1 MPAKDFGTKYL
12 CHKCGTKY
20 YDMRK
25 PDPVCPKCGA
35 DQKEAAPAGKTER
48 KSRLS
53 AAPKIIAKVEP
64 VVEEAASEEEDIDAI
79 EPAEVRAAVAEVA
92 REGLAEL

>member
-1 MPAKDFGTKYL
+1 MPAKDFGTKFT

-35 DQKEAAPAGKTER
+35 DQKEAQATTGKSER

-53 AAPKIIAKVEP
+53 AAPKIVAKVEP
-64 VVEEAASEEEDIDAI
+64 AVEEAAASEDEELEAI
-79 EPAEVRAAVAEVA
+79 EPAEDEEAE
-92 REGLAEL
+92 EEP